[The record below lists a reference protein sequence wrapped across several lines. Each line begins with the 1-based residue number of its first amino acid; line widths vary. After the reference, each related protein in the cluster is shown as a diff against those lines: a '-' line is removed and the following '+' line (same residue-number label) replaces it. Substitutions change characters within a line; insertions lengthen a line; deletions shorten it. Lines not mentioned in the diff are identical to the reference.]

1 MASSFKP
8 NPRGL
13 REMQRKLEKE
23 LKKYPV
29 RVPVQTETT
38 GSVSPSSGSASVVGG
53 SVTGSE
59 LELVAGWLID
69 WLYEYSKTNRSS
81 LPPTS
86 RMMAELGVEDRLPL
100 VEQHVDVAYDSL
112 GERGLINEVKAFRR
126 HHMSRS
132 AMLTDSG
139 RETAV
144 ARIESRKDARA
155 RRGACRNAVMRW
167 VYERVANGE
176 STEIA
181 EIANSP
187 YGWFNGVLFSAAD
200 LMEAVRFLQER
211 RLLGGTDEA
220 PTLESTGTECV
231 EQYEGVV
238 EYLNRADGSGVNVT
252 IMGNNSGQLAVANR
266 DVAQS
271 QTHTNDG
278 QVLTVFA
285 EALREFA
292 RLLPEDQQPQYEMV
306 AAELER
312 ESAKDEP
319 DKGWVRSLLDR
330 SKGLLEGAPANLQ
343 HLAQVAKIGFDLYGQ
358 GLA

>member
-1 MASSFKP
+1 
-8 NPRGL
+8 
-13 REMQRKLEKE
+13 MQRKLEKE

-29 RVPVQTETT
+29 RVPVQAETA
-38 GSVSPSSGSASVVGG
+38 GGGVSHGGGLNGAVGG

-59 LELVAGWLID
+59 LDLVAGWLID
-69 WLYEYSKTNRSS
+69 WLYEYSKINRSS
-81 LPPTS
+81 LPATS
-86 RMMAELGVEDRLPL
+86 QVMAELGVEDRLPL

-112 GERGLINEVKAFRR
+112 CERGLINEAKSFGSR
-126 HHMSRS
+126 HMNRS

-139 RETAV
+139 REMAV
-144 ARIESRKDARA
+144 ARIERRKDTRA
-155 RRGACRNAVMRW
+155 RRGVCRDAVLRW
-167 VYERVANGE
+167 AYEREANGE

-181 EIANSP
+181 EITETP
-187 YGWFNGVLFSAAD
+187 YGWFSGMPFSTAD
-200 LMEAVRFLQER
+200 LVEAVRFLRER
-211 RLLGGTDEA
+211 RLLGGTDET
-220 PTLESTGTECV
+220 PTIESAGIECV
-231 EQYEGVV
+231 EQYESVV
-238 EYLNRADGSGVNVT
+238 EYLNRGNGSGVNVT

-271 QTHTNDG
+271 QTSTNEG

-330 SKGLLEGAPANLQ
+330 GKGLLEGAPANLQ
-343 HLAQVAKIGFDLYGQ
+343 HLAQVAKIGFDIYGQ